1 MRSYDRNGRQH
12 MTIASL
18 LTNGVWAG
26 LLSGAF
32 VILFAAPLQFLG
44 AAASLGFL
52 ARVLRD
58 ALMLAGAS
66 SVPATFCA
74 ATAVVFVT
82 HAVIPIRRPGV
93 TPAVLVSALIPLGA
107 AKPFF
112 EAIIG
117 LVRTPSLKGDALAA
131 APAALMSDVATVVT
145 MTLAVA
151 LGVAVGALAS
161 GAIRSFVP
169 SEDAP

>member
-1 MRSYDRNGRQH
+1 

-18 LTNGVWAG
+18 LMSGVWAG

-32 VILFAAPLQFLG
+32 VVLFAAPLPFLA
-44 AAASLGFL
+44 AAASLGFV

-58 ALMLAGAS
+58 VLTQAGATS
-66 SVPATFCA
+66 LLATFCA
-74 ATAVVFVT
+74 AAAVVFVT
-82 HAVIPIRRPGV
+82 RAVLPIRRPGV
-93 TPAVLVSALIPLGA
+93 TPVVLVSALIPLGA

-131 APAALMSDVATVVT
+131 APSALMADVAAVVT

-151 LGVAVGALAS
+151 LGVAVGALVAE
-161 GAIRSFVP
+161 GIRYLIP
-169 SEDAP
+169 SENAP